1 MTTKHFIN
9 DGTTLVQDSLHGL
22 ALSNPFLRY
31 DEDIKAIINLRH
43 DGNKNVTIISGGGA
57 GHEPSF
63 VGLVGDGLLSAAVSG
78 SIFASP
84 SVHQIQTTI
93 SRVGGSAGT
102 LLVIMNYTGDVLHF
116 HLAAEKAR
124 LAGFDTA
131 VLVVGDDVS
140 VGRRKSGRV
149 GRRGL
154 AGTVLVEKVLGA
166 LAKQGKMDLQQLCK
180 IGEDLVNN
188 LATVGAALDH
198 VHIVGKP
205 TTESIDNADQVEVGM
220 GIHNEPG
227 CYVIKP
233 QPTISTL
240 VDQMLDKLLDP
251 TDSDRAYV
259 SFSDKQS
266 ICLMVNNLGG
276 VSNIEFSAI
285 TKAVVDR
292 LGRWGITPIRIYSGA
307 FMTSLDGKGFS
318 ITLLQTTPQILTAL
332 DEPATTPGWR
342 VTPDL
347 YQAYGVGEGP
357 HKNGIFDTGDVDSM
371 EPSPRSLS
379 QLTVNEKDLMASL
392 KRACDG
398 VIAAEVEIDQVDSL
412 VGDGDCGSTLARTAQ
427 AILREIVNKG
437 NYNRDSGDI
446 IQLLETLAIVVENN
460 MDGTS
465 GALYAIFLNALA
477 ASLRAVGAKLPKERP
492 VERSDWVKASGD
504 ALQAVRQAT
513 PALVGDRTVM
523 DALIPFIASLQ
534 SDSPVA
540 VALAAAREGRD
551 STKGMAAS
559 LGRAV
564 YVPPEVWSK
573 VPDPGA
579 MGLVY
584 LLEGLLGA

>member
-22 ALSNPFLRY
+22 ALSNHFLRY
-31 DEDIKAIINLRH
+31 DEDIKAIINPRH

-78 SIFASP
+78 YIFASP
-84 SVHQIQTTI
+84 SVHQIQSTI

-166 LAKQGKMDLQQLCK
+166 LAKQGQMNLQQLYK
-180 IGEDLVNN
+180 VGEDLVKNV
-188 LATVGAALDH
+188 ATVGAGLDH

-205 TTESIDNADQVEVGM
+205 TTESTDNADHVEVGM

-233 QPTISTL
+233 QPAIATL
-240 VDQMLDKLLDP
+240 VDQMLDKILDP
-251 TDSDRAYV
+251 SDSGRAYV
-259 SFSDKQS
+259 SFLDKES

-285 TKAVVDR
+285 TKTVVDR
-292 LGRWGITPIRIYSGA
+292 LGIKPIRVYSGA

-318 ITLLQTTPQILTAL
+318 ITLLQTTPQIITAL

-347 YQAYGVGEGP
+347 YQAHE
-357 HKNGIFDTGDVDSM
+357 
-371 EPSPRSLS
+371 
-379 QLTVNEKDLMASL
+379 VNEKDLMASL
-392 KRACDG
+392 KRACNG

-412 VGDGDCGSTLARTAQ
+412 VGDGDCGSTLARTAH

-437 NYNRDSGDI
+437 YYTRESGDT
-446 IQLLETLAIVVENN
+446 IQILETLANVVENN

-477 ASLRAVGAKLPKERP
+477 ASLRAVGTKLPKERP

-504 ALQAVRQAT
+504 ALKAVRQAT
-513 PALVGDRTVM
+513 PASVGDRTVM
-523 DALIPFIASLQ
+523 DALILFIVSLQ
-534 SDSPVA
+534 SDLPVA
-540 VALAAAREGRD
+540 AAIAAAREGCD
-551 STKGMAAS
+551 TTKGMPAS

-564 YVPPEVWSK
+564 YVPTEVWTK

-579 MGLVY
+579 MGLVC